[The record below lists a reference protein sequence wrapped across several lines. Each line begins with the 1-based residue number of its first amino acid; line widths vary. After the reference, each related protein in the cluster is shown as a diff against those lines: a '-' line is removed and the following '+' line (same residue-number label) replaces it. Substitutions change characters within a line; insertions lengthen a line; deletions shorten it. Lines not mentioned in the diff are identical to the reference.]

1 MLNGII
7 MSGSKLWKM
16 EKGREAW
23 FAVINGAAK
32 SQI

>member
-1 MLNGII
+1 MVNGII
-7 MSGSKLWKM
+7 MSGSKLCEM
-16 EKGREAW
+16 EKGSEAW